1 MKPSQTNGSDLGFQ
15 IPSCLEVDIASS
27 IDGCGKFAD
36 SGQESRIG
44 DNKMKGMKGWVKVT
58 IATSSQLVSLG
69 GSPMKRHLTARVIK
83 MT

>member
-1 MKPSQTNGSDLGFQ
+1 MKPSRNNGSGLRAQ

-27 IDGCGKFAD
+27 TDGCGKFAD
-36 SGQESRIG
+36 SGQDLLIG